1 MQGNET
7 AGQMGKCRMEL
18 KSIHRFTHYLRPS
31 RCGAHH
37 AKTSNAQVRV
47 KEDAVRELCWSWSG
61 EWRSAPVETFEF
73 FAFSESRFVYFVR
86 IHDAHAHLDDTK
98 IEACAHTEY
107 VLKSHKMVR

>member
-1 MQGNET
+1 MSHGTE
-7 AGQMGKCRMEL
+7 KHP
-18 KSIHRFTHYLRPS
+18 SIHSLPATKSLWSPS
-31 RCGAHH
+31 RKNLKCTG
-37 AKTSNAQVRV
+37 S
-47 KEDAVRELCWSWSG
+47 REGRCSTRTQLEL

>member
-1 MQGNET
+1 M
-7 AGQMGKCRMEL
+7 
-18 KSIHRFTHYLRPS
+18 HRFEGRKMQYVNS
-31 RCGAHH
+31 VGVGVEIGAG
-37 AKTSNAQVRV
+37 R
-47 KEDAVRELCWSWSG
+47 
-61 EWRSAPVETFEF
+61 PVETFEF

>member
-1 MQGNET
+1 M
-7 AGQMGKCRMEL
+7 
-18 KSIHRFTHYLRPS
+18 
-31 RCGAHH
+31 
-37 AKTSNAQVRV
+37 
-47 KEDAVRELCWSWSG
+47 
-61 EWRSAPVETFEF
+61 ETFEF